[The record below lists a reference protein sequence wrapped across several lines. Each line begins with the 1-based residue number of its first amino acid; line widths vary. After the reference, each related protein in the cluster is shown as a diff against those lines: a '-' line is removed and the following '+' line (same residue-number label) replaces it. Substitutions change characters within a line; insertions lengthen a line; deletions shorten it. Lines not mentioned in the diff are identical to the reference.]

1 MNKMIQ
7 ESLRLLY
14 NSEISPEEAEY
25 RVSCEDP
32 KELSRFIVDAFNR
45 GWISCRNLG
54 FNEDGEYM

>member
-32 KELSRFIVDAFNR
+32 KELSRFIVDAFSRDVDCDFFVENF
-45 GWISCRNLG
+45 GS
-54 FNEDGEYM
+54 F